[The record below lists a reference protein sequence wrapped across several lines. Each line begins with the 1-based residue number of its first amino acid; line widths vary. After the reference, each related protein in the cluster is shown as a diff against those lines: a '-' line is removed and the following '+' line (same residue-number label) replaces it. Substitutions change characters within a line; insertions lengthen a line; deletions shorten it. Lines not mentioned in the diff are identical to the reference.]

1 MGFFYWNPTY
11 WLFVAPALLLM
22 LYAQWRVRSAYSK
35 WGRVPNSRGIAGARA
50 ANELINQA
58 GLFGLRIQGIPGELT
73 DNYDPR
79 SKTLNLS
86 EGSAGGSSV
95 ASLAIVAHEIGHA
108 QQDATGSFL
117 LQLRGSI
124 VPAVNFGS
132 QLGPILFFVG
142 LIMQFGTLM
151 WVGIGLFSLAFVFA
165 LVTLPVELDASN
177 RAMQMLT
184 STGLVVG
191 NEEQKGARSV
201 LNAAALTYVAAMLM
215 ALMQLLYYVS
225 MASGSR
231 RRS

>member
-22 LYAQWRVRSAYSK
+22 LFAQWRVRSTYSK
-35 WGRVPNSRGIAGARA
+35 WGRVPNSRGIIGAKA
-50 ANELINQA
+50 ADELINQG

-86 EGSAGGSSV
+86 QGTAGEASV

-117 LQLRGSI
+117 LQLRGGI
-124 VPAVNFGS
+124 VGAVNIGS

-142 LIMQFGTLM
+142 LILQFSTLM
-151 WVGIGLFSLAFVFA
+151 WVGIGLFSLAFIFA
-165 LVTLPVELDASN
+165 LITLPVEIDASN
-177 RAMQMLT
+177 RAMHMLT
-184 STGLVVG
+184 TSGLVVG
-191 NEEQKGARSV
+191 ADEQKGARSV

-225 MASGSR
+225 MASGGR
-231 RRS
+231 RRQ